1 MPLVHSISHRNYVRD
16 VARVC
21 QKTPGSGD
29 FRPRISPALA
39 RRSPGSFTSPG
50 MIALSD
56 RRTAALEHDSESLD
70 GSGTW
75 AAVPAP
81 GGLRSFR
88 GAAPPSGGA
97 RTPLFSV
104 LSVQKQAD
112 AEDVQGEHGEG
123 DGAPA

>member
-1 MPLVHSISHRNYVRD
+1 
-16 VARVC
+16 
-21 QKTPGSGD
+21 
-29 FRPRISPALA
+29 
-39 RRSPGSFTSPG
+39 

-97 RTPLFSV
+97 RTLLFSV

-112 AEDVQGEHGEG
+112 AVDVQGEHGEG
-123 DGAPA
+123 DGAPAQGRARLFFPRPHGRSPQPAC